1 MAMSLPNQ
9 QLPEHPQQS
18 NHTQPLVER
27 LGRQEFIGEVFAPH
41 YDAGE
46 HVTIVG
52 PTGCGKTTIC
62 FELLDAVASPDLPA
76 VVLVKKPRD
85 DVVKQWA
92 KLSGFKKTESW
103 PPVIRR
109 GFRKKSGGFLKKRR
123 GWIFWPRHDLQDI
136 DKDTKT
142 IAEDFRRAINECYRK
157 GDRILFIDDL
167 VGFSKELG
175 LESTLKIVYMEG
187 RAMGCGLWGAI
198 QRPYEAPVI
207 MYGAANHLILFKDP
221 DKRSIDRFKDIGGV
235 DRDLVANTVNSLTA
249 HEFLYIGRTMA
260 DDGVSPALAIIERS

>member
-1 MAMSLPNQ
+1 MSQNLDQRLNQPNQ
-9 QLPEHPQQS
+9 NVPTPE
-18 NHTQPLVER
+18 R
-27 LGRQEFIGEVFAPH
+27 MGRDEFVNDVFSPH
-41 YDAGE
+41 YKSGE
-46 HVTIVG
+46 HVTVVG

-62 FELLDAVASPDLPA
+62 FELLDAIASPELPA

-85 DVVKQWA
+85 DVVKDWA
-92 KLSGFKKTESW
+92 KLSGFKKTQTW
-103 PPVIRR
+103 PPVMKR
-109 GFRKKSGGFLKKRR
+109 GFSKKSGGLLKKRR
-123 GWIFWPRHDLQDI
+123 GWIFWPRQDLADI
-136 DKDTKT
+136 DKDTKQ
-142 IAEDFRRAINECYRK
+142 ISEDFRRAINECYRR

-175 LESTLKIVYMEG
+175 LERILKTVYMEG

-221 DKRSIDRFKDIGGV
+221 DKRSTDRFKDIGGV
-235 DRDLVANTVNSLTA
+235 DRDLVENTVNSLTA

-260 DDGVSPALAIIERS
+260 PDGVSPALAIVERE